1 MILEEESGE
10 KRREGKKEDGQE
22 EKKAVKMGEEQMTE
36 VASPQGKTPSQK
48 IRFFSKANRQ

>member
-48 IRFFSKANRQ
+48 RL